1 MSRTHKDVPFH
12 HRKPKQTYDWLY
24 GVEKIPYLN
33 ENDYKRIWY
42 RDIAGAKAKRR
53 KEVDCEWHWMSTPSW
68 WTRLTMNRP
77 QRRFYHLLEHKAL
90 KSDLEDFDFP
100 DLKKKPHIY
109 YW

>member
-1 MSRTHKDVPFH
+1 MSRTHKDVPPH
-12 HRKPKQTYDWLY
+12 HRKPREIYDWNWD
-24 GVEKIPYLN
+24 VEKINLGPGYPLFW
-33 ENDYKRIWY
+33 YKQLPST
-42 RDIAGAKAKRR
+42 KTKKR

-68 WTRLTMNRP
+68 WTRITMNRP

-90 KSDLEDFDFP
+90 MSDLEDFDFP